1 MVLGIVDLGDDVD
14 ASDIK
19 FGIGFDFVPDDV
31 LYVYEICEHA
41 GVDLVFG
48 NEVIGQDKDADV
60 FIVEF
65 KEFVD

>member
-1 MVLGIVDLGDDVD
+1 MLGVVDLGDDVD
-14 ASDIK
+14 AAGVE

-31 LYVYEICEHA
+31 LYVYEICEHT

-65 KEFVD
+65 